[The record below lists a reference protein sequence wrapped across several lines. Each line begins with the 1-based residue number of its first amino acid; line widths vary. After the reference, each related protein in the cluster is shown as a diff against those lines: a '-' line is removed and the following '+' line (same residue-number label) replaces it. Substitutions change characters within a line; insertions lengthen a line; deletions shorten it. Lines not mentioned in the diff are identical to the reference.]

1 MSDRRIATVSQINN
15 YIKALLE
22 QVPVIQN
29 IWIKGEISNLKMHSS
44 GHIYLTL
51 KDEHSVIKA
60 VMFKGAAYNLT
71 FNPKDGMMV
80 LALGR
85 IAVYEAGGQYQ
96 LYIENMEA
104 EGTGDLY
111 AQFEALKKKLG
122 EEGLFDESR
131 KKPIPRFP
139 ECVGIA
145 TSPTGAAV
153 RDMINVIKRRYPVIK
168 VILYPCLV
176 QGDGAGK
183 SIVKAIEYFNE
194 KKNVDVIIIGRGG
207 GSIEDLWAFNE
218 EETAR
223 AAFNSKIPVISAVGH
238 ETDFTICDFTSDL
251 RAPTPSAAA
260 ELAVPDIVELKNM
273 LYTSTARMSALLK
286 QKLDTG
292 KKQFELLSAR
302 TSIAN
307 FDRFLLDLEQNI
319 DRAEEELIKAFKNK
333 TDIENKKFEA
343 LLGKLSALSPLAV
356 FERGFCSAQKNG
368 KTISSTRDVTVGDN
382 ITLRLTDGE
391 LECSVLERKMY
402 DEI

>member
-1 MSDRRIATVSQINN
+1 MQ
-15 YIKALLE
+15 E
-22 QVPVIQN
+22 
-29 IWIKGEISNLKMHSS
+29 
-44 GHIYLTL
+44 
-51 KDEHSVIKA
+51 
-60 VMFKGAAYNLT
+60 
-71 FNPKDGMMV
+71 
-80 LALGR
+80 
-85 IAVYEAGGQYQ
+85 
-96 LYIENMEA
+96 
-104 EGTGDLY
+104 
-111 AQFEALKKKLG
+111 KKLG

-223 AAFNSKIPVISAVGH
+223 AAFNSEIPVISAVGH